1 MINILLNNDYPLK
14 GNLNYFEAYMF
25 ATTERHYNKHYI
37 MKGNIHLFDGTKD
50 EEKIFSMVGLDNRKK
65 ALKEFNDSNK
75 EDFEDNFSPEHYSVV
90 LIDFEDEDN
99 NYNID
104 EVDEIYKLILS
115 EYSKFLKENKR
126 KGALVPH
133 FFQHDRIP
141 HLHII
146 YQKQES
152 NEFVNHL
159 YKVFGVEE

>member
-50 EEKIFSMVGLDNRKK
+50 EEKIFSMVELDNRKK
-65 ALKEFNDSNK
+65 ALKEFNVSNK

-126 KGALVPH
+126 KVH
-133 FFQHDRIP
+133 
-141 HLHII
+141 
-146 YQKQES
+146 
-152 NEFVNHL
+152 
-159 YKVFGVEE
+159 

>member
-25 ATTERHYNKHYI
+25 ATTERHIAKHYI
-37 MKGNIHLFDGTKD
+37 MKGNIHLFDGSKD
-50 EEKIFSMVGLDNRKK
+50 EEKFYSMDELETRKK
-65 ALKEFNDSNK
+65 ALKEFNSSNK
-75 EDFEDNFSPEHYSVV
+75 EDFEDNFSPDHYSIV
-90 LIDFEDEDN
+90 LIDFDDEDD

-104 EVDEIYKLILS
+104 EVDEISKLILS

-141 HLHII
+141 HLHLI

-152 NEFVNHL
+152 NEFVNYL

>member
-1 MINILLNNDYPLK
+1 MIKILLNNDYPLK

-50 EEKIFSMVGLDNRKK
+50 EEKIFSMVELDNRKK
-65 ALKEFNDSNK
+65 ALKEFNVSNK

-104 EVDEIYKLILS
+104 EVDEIYKLIFS

-126 KGALVPH
+126 KGALVHH

-141 HLHII
+141 NLHLI

>member
-50 EEKIFSMVGLDNRKK
+50 EEKIFSMVELDNRKK
-65 ALKEFNDSNK
+65 ALKEFNVSNK

-115 EYSKFLKENKR
+115 EYSKFLK
-126 KGALVPH
+126 
-133 FFQHDRIP
+133 
-141 HLHII
+141 
-146 YQKQES
+146 
-152 NEFVNHL
+152 
-159 YKVFGVEE
+159 

>member
-1 MINILLNNDYPLK
+1 MTIKPLGDRVLIEPAK
-14 GNLNYFEAYMF
+14 AEEVTAAGIIIPDSAKEKPLRGTVIACGN
-25 ATTERHYNKHYI
+25 
-37 MKGNIHLFDGTKD
+37 GTKD
-50 EEKIFSMVGLDNRKK
+50 EEKIFSMVELDNRKK

-141 HLHII
+141 HLHLI

>member
-50 EEKIFSMVGLDNRKK
+50 EEKIFSMVELDNRKK
-65 ALKEFNDSNK
+65 ALKEFNVSNK

-126 KGALVPH
+126 KGALVPPL
-133 FFQHDRIP
+133 FP
-141 HLHII
+141 T
-146 YQKQES
+146 
-152 NEFVNHL
+152 
-159 YKVFGVEE
+159 

>member
-50 EEKIFSMVGLDNRKK
+50 EEKIFSMVELDNRKK
-65 ALKEFNDSNK
+65 ALKEFNVSNK

-141 HLHII
+141 HLHLI
-146 YQKQES
+146 YQNKRAM
-152 NEFVNHL
+152 NL
-159 YKVFGVEE
+159 

>member
-50 EEKIFSMVGLDNRKK
+50 EEKIFSMVELDNRKK
-65 ALKEFNDSNK
+65 ALKEFNVSNK

-90 LIDFEDEDN
+90 LIDFEDED
-99 NYNID
+99 YNID

-141 HLHII
+141 HLHLI

>member
-50 EEKIFSMVGLDNRKK
+50 
-65 ALKEFNDSNK
+65 
-75 EDFEDNFSPEHYSVV
+75 EDNFSPEHYSVV

-141 HLHII
+141 HLHLI

>member
-1 MINILLNNDYPLK
+1 M
-14 GNLNYFEAYMF
+14 
-25 ATTERHYNKHYI
+25 
-37 MKGNIHLFDGTKD
+37 D
-50 EEKIFSMVGLDNRKK
+50 ELETRKK
-65 ALKEFNDSNK
+65 ALKEFNSSNNK
-75 EDFEDNFSPEHYSVV
+75 KILKITSPLTHYSIV
-90 LIDFEDEDN
+90 LIDFDDEDD

-141 HLHII
+141 HLHLI

-152 NEFVNHL
+152 NEFVNYL

>member
-50 EEKIFSMVGLDNRKK
+50 EEKIFSMVELDNRKK

-126 KGALVPH
+126 KGALVPT
-133 FFQHDRIP
+133 F
-141 HLHII
+141 
-146 YQKQES
+146 S
-152 NEFVNHL
+152 NMIEYLICILFTKNKRAMNL
-159 YKVFGVEE
+159 

>member
-50 EEKIFSMVGLDNRKK
+50 EEKIFSMVELDNRKK
-65 ALKEFNDSNK
+65 ALKEFNVSNK
-75 EDFEDNFSPEHYSVV
+75 E
-90 LIDFEDEDN
+90 DFEDEDN

-141 HLHII
+141 HLHLI

>member
-1 MINILLNNDYPLK
+1 MGVVHRDVKPENIIIR
-14 GNLNYFEAYMF
+14 G
-25 ATTERHYNKHYI
+25 
-37 MKGNIHLFDGTKD
+37 
-50 EEKIFSMVGLDNRKK
+50 
-65 ALKEFNDSNK
+65 KE
-75 EDFEDNFSPEHYSVV
+75 VV

-126 KGALVPH
+126 KGVLVPH

-141 HLHII
+141 HLHLI

-152 NEFVNHL
+152 NEFVNYL